1 MNMYQLALFAHLC
14 GVVIMF
20 AGMGGIVFG
29 VVALWQARRVEQARL
44 LAALIRASGNLAAGA
59 IVLLGIG
66 GFYMA
71 ITVWGERATWIIVA
85 TISFVLLAPF
95 GLLIDRRLH
104 GLEKL
109 AAASAPDSP
118 LTGALVQRARD
129 PLVASGLSVYLATL
143 IGIVFL
149 MTTKP
154 ATVAQS
160 VVAMV
165 AAVAAGALLS
175 LPFWR
180 LRARRTAAPRNA

>member
-1 MNMYQLALFAHLC
+1 MTPYQLALFAHLC
-14 GVVIMF
+14 GVVGMF

-29 VVALWQARRVEQARL
+29 VVALWQTRRAEQARQ
-44 LAALIRASGNLAAGA
+44 LAALIRASGNIAAGA

-85 TISFVLLAPF
+85 TISFVPLAPF
-95 GLLIDRRLH
+95 GLLIDRRLR

-118 LTGALVQRARD
+118 LAGALAQRARD
-129 PLVASGLSVYLATL
+129 PIVASGLSVYLATL

-149 MTTKP
+149 MTAKP
-154 ATVAQS
+154 PTVEQS
-160 VVAMV
+160 VMAMLVAV
-165 AAVAAGALLS
+165 VVGALLS

-180 LRARRTAAPRNA
+180 LRQTRVREATGA